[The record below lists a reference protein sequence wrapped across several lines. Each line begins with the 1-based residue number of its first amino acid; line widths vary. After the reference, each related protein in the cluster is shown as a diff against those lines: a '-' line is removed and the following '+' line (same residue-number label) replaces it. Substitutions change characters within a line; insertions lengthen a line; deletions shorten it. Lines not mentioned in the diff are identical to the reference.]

1 MSGTIWG
8 LFLMIIIDLVILL
21 VQYAISPYIIQ
32 WIYNIEWISYEEYQT
47 RFPYLAEI
55 VNKVVSYNHIKMPKL
70 GIIHDGNPNAFTF
83 GHTKNSARIVITTG
97 ILEYL
102 NKKEQQGVLAHELGH
117 VVHSDFI
124 LMTLILAIPLVFLSV
139 ARWAY
144 YSVLFSR
151 SSGDRDDAAQRTI
164 IFIAILVLSYIAY
177 YIGYI
182 TSLFISRVREY
193 YADQHAAE
201 VLENPNALSTG
212 LVKIAYGLVAD
223 QGITIKQRNR
233 SKTRALRGLGI
244 FDPNTARYFASEG
257 LSPTGSYS
265 NETIAAAAAWDLFNP
280 WARYYQIRSTHPL
293 PAKRIKRLNQ
303 QCPKYGI
310 EPEIDLSKAREIKK
324 AQAGKSM
331 MGEFLTDVFFKL
343 LPFIVFIMFLTFTV
357 FWLINSFAV
366 LTLPFFGAISLNQ
379 LLLLWGIGFYIIGF
393 GFIAKTKFKYSGGF
407 EPKTVLELVTN
418 VKVSPIRSI
427 PAIIEGKIIG
437 KGVPGYYL
445 SDDLY
450 FQDKTGLLYVDYRFG
465 ISIVDFFWAIAR
477 AGRLVGQRVKI
488 KGWYRRGP
496 NPYIQV
502 DTIETSSGRRFRN
515 YTKHFT
521 YIYPVICFIIGI
533 VFFYFWLTLKI

>member
-1 MSGTIWG
+1 
-8 LFLMIIIDLVILL
+8 
-21 VQYAISPYIIQ
+21 
-32 WIYNIEWISYEEYQT
+32 
-47 RFPYLAEI
+47 
-55 VNKVVSYNHIKMPKL
+55 
-70 GIIHDGNPNAFTF
+70 
-83 GHTKNSARIVITTG
+83 
-97 ILEYL
+97 
-102 NKKEQQGVLAHELGH
+102 
-117 VVHSDFI
+117 
-124 LMTLILAIPLVFLSV
+124 
-139 ARWAY
+139 
-144 YSVLFSR
+144 
-151 SSGDRDDAAQRTI
+151 
-164 IFIAILVLSYIAY
+164 
-177 YIGYI
+177 
-182 TSLFISRVREY
+182 
-193 YADQHAAE
+193 
-201 VLENPNALSTG
+201 
-212 LVKIAYGLVAD
+212 
-223 QGITIKQRNR
+223 
-233 SKTRALRGLGI
+233 
-244 FDPNTARYFASEG
+244 
-257 LSPTGSYS
+257 
-265 NETIAAAAAWDLFNP
+265 
-280 WARYYQIRSTHPL
+280 
-293 PAKRIKRLNQ
+293 
-303 QCPKYGI
+303 
-310 EPEIDLSKAREIKK
+310 
-324 AQAGKSM
+324 
-331 MGEFLTDVFFKL
+331 
-343 LPFIVFIMFLTFTV
+343 MFLTFTV